1 MSYLIA
7 DSRSWRPQMAENLE
21 RTTGVRFH
29 LITSPEELT
38 TEKLVGLEV
47 QRVFL
52 PHWSHRIPES
62 IYSRFDCIVFHMT
75 DVPFGR
81 GGSPLQNL
89 IARGIYETKISALK
103 CTASIDAGPVYLKR
117 SLDLCGSAE
126 DIYIRA
132 SEIIEDMIAEIV
144 DTSPEPKEQQ
154 GEPTIFR
161 RRTPEEG
168 NIAELND
175 LRQIYDYIRMLD
187 AEGYP
192 NAFLEIGAF
201 RFEFRRA
208 SLIRDA
214 ICADVVIRR
223 KE

>member
-1 MSYLIA
+1 MSYVIA
-7 DSRSWRPQMAENLE
+7 DSRSWRPLMVENLAARTGELFFKINSPDDLTAENL
-21 RTTGVRFH
+21 T
-29 LITSPEELT
+29 
-38 TEKLVGLEV
+38 KLGI

-52 PHWSHRIPES
+52 PHWSHRIPDAV
-62 IYSRFDCIVFHMT
+62 YSRFECIVFHMT
-75 DVPFGR
+75 DVPYGR

-103 CTASIDAGPVYLKR
+103 CTASLDAGPVYMKR
-117 SLDLCGSAE
+117 SLSLHGSAE
-126 DIYIRA
+126 EIYIRA

-154 GEPTIFR
+154 GEPTNFR

-175 LRQIYDYIRMLD
+175 LHQIYDYIRMLD

-192 NAFLEIGAF
+192 KAFLEVGAF
-201 RFEFRRA
+201 RLEFGRA
-208 SLIRDA
+208 SLSQDGVL
-214 ICADVVIRR
+214 ADVVIRR